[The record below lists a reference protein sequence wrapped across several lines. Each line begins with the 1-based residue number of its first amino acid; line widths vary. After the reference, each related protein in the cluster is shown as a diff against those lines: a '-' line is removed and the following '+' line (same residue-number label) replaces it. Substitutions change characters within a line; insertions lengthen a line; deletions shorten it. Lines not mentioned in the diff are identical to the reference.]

1 MNAEINS
8 TSINDLPS
16 VGNSSQPVQPQ
27 NISMNVSNIAQ
38 IPNTNMDQQQQQQ
51 QQQQYPQISSNQSNN
66 ITETPTN
73 YNEIMQNLQNSNQ
86 NSGNNA
92 LPVPPQ
98 IPQSQQDPSD
108 VSAILKSMQH
118 MATSSNS
125 FGLPSRDIPQQSNRE
140 DNTARPNYVP
150 EHHKN
155 YINEYEAYENII
167 DNKRKEENRQSSLE
181 ILYEQLQLPII
192 VALLYF
198 LFHLPIVNNWFI
210 KTFKSFFHSDGNMN
224 LSGYVLKSIVFAS
237 LYYFIHKGVKYS
249 ETF

>member
-27 NISMNVSNIAQ
+27 NVSMNVSNIAQ
-38 IPNTNMDQQQQQQ
+38 IPNTNMEQFQQQQ
-51 QQQQYPQISSNQSNN
+51 QISSNQSNT
-66 ITETPTN
+66 IAETPTN
-73 YNEIMQNLQNSNQ
+73 YNEIMQNMQNSNQ
-86 NSGNNA
+86 NSGHNA

-98 IPQSQQDPSD
+98 IPQSQQDSGD
-108 VSAILKSMQH
+108 ISSILKSMEH

-155 YINEYEAYENII
+155 YINEYEAYENIV

-237 LYYFIHKGVKYS
+237 LYHIIYKGVKYS

>member
-1 MNAEINS
+1 MENKPKISGVAFNAYAIVGLLVITPIYLALV
-8 TSINDLPS
+8 TSVAAGGTIEDKRYSMLPEDGY
-16 VGNSSQPVQPQ
+16 VRTDYTDTALHPGYFK
-27 NISMNVSNIAQ
+27 
-38 IPNTNMDQQQQQQ
+38 TN
-51 QQQQYPQISSNQSNN
+51 
-66 ITETPTN
+66 
-73 YNEIMQNLQNSNQ
+73 
-86 NSGNNA
+86 GNNA
-92 LPVPPQ
+92 
-98 IPQSQQDPSD
+98 IGTW
-108 VSAILKSMQH
+108 I
-118 MATSSNS
+118 
-125 FGLPSRDIPQQSNRE
+125 DIG
-140 DNTARPNYVP
+140 DNMTQ
-150 EHHKN
+150 N

-237 LYYFIHKGVKYS
+237 LYHIIYKGVKYS

>member
-27 NISMNVSNIAQ
+27 NVSMNVSNIAQ
-38 IPNTNMDQQQQQQ
+38 IPNTSMEQSQQ
-51 QQQQYPQISSNQSNN
+51 PISSNQSNTV
-66 ITETPTN
+66 TETPTS
-73 YNEIMQNLQNSNQ
+73 YNEIMQNLQSSNQ
-86 NSGNNA
+86 NSGHNT
-92 LPVPPQ
+92 LPVPQQ
-98 IPQSQQDPSD
+98 IPQSQQDPGD
-108 VSAILKSMQH
+108 VSSILKSMEH

-237 LYYFIHKGVKYS
+237 LYHIIYKGVKYS